1 MKTTY
6 QHYEIILIS
15 RHQEEARWLVEVL
28 KNSGLNNELIWLK
41 DYQRTVDFING
52 TGLYDGNKLTINRKV
67 FVINSDFEQYYS
79 VKHMLE
85 NHEGSSN
92 FQLVD
97 IEEARHHFNEVRKNT
112 SVSSLFAHKRSVID
126 LLTKFALV

>member
-1 MKTTY
+1 MKSTY

-15 RHQEEARWLVEVL
+15 SHHEDARWLLEVL

-41 DYQRTVDFING
+41 DYQRTIDFING
-52 TGLYDGNKLTINRKV
+52 TGLYDGNKLTVNQKV
-67 FVINSDFEQYYS
+67 IVINSDFEQYYS

-85 NHEGSSN
+85 NHEGSSK

-97 IEEARHHFNEVRKNT
+97 IDEAKHHFNEVKKNA
-112 SVSSLFAHKRSVID
+112 SVRGLFAHKRSVVD
-126 LLTKFALV
+126 LLTKFAVV